1 MTRQRSL
8 LLACVALGACLAT
21 SLPVANVT
29 GVLAATPNVEQLEI
43 VSQPFN
49 ILTSVNARFV
59 LNTTLSVASDER
71 NFLEVA
77 LHRRVASRA
86 SFQLIV
92 NGDAEPGVIDTLK
105 FTLGKVPRD
114 ALGRLAPVV
123 PIDTLTKSPAALLMK
138 FDGIYPI
145 TLRIVDFQTKTV
157 LASVL
162 TFLNRRDA
170 TIPSPVI
177 PVATFVRLSAP
188 PSLLSDGTI
197 ALTDTTRQA
206 ISQFT
211 LFLSNTTSPLTISV
225 QPELIAALA
234 RSTVPSDVE
243 MFMSLLDQLRTRSII
258 AGTFAPT
265 DPSALAASR
274 LSAEFIKQ
282 LRFGERILHSY
293 LPDVTVER
301 TTWVSDKYLDSDG
314 VSLLRRAGITTII
327 LLGGGQQDVSA
338 KKGPFYV
345 SRPQGSENIGIA
357 VISADQQASIDL
369 DSTSISGPM
378 LAYRV
383 AAGIIVQRDDLV
395 ATGVSPSAIRL
406 LLSNWAGTLPNGSV
420 LDIAT
425 RALATAPGIDLTDAS
440 SHPAVDATFP
450 AMRFGKK
457 SPATLAVEASTVN
470 AARAELIGFGS
481 MLDKT
486 SPLLDTWEALLGL
499 GMSPTATTP
508 KAYLNTLRA
517 QLRAT
522 KRSITITTPEKITL
536 SSRDGII
543 RLQLRNDSTQ
553 PLTIFL
559 RLSSPKLMLTKPFR
573 QVVLK
578 EKSTTD
584 IAIPAKT
591 RTNGSFSI
599 VVRTTTPTGNLEVAP
614 LLTITTRVNTIAGL
628 GQLVSITLL
637 LVLIAWWWSN
647 RRSARR
653 QAAGQTRVA
662 H

>member
-1 MTRQRSL
+1 MTSPRRL
-8 LLACVALGACLAT
+8 LLACVALGACVAT
-21 SLPVANVT
+21 SLPVAHAT
-29 GVLAATPNVEQLEI
+29 GVLAATPDVAQLEI

-59 LNTTLSVASDER
+59 LNTTLSVASDRR
-71 NFLEVA
+71 NFLEVS
-77 LHRRVASRA
+77 LHRRVASRD
-86 SFQLIV
+86 SFQSIA
-92 NGDAEPGVIDTLK
+92 NGDVEPGVIDRLT
-105 FTLGKVPRD
+105 FTLGQVSRD
-114 ALGRLAPVV
+114 PLGHLAPVV
-123 PIDTLTKSPAALLMK
+123 PIDILKKSPRSLLMQ

-145 TLRIVDFQTKTV
+145 TLRILDSQTKTV

-162 TFLNRRDA
+162 TFLNRRNA

-188 PSLLSDGTI
+188 PSLLSDGTVS
-197 ALTDTTRQA
+197 LTDTTRQA
-206 ISQFT
+206 ISEFT
-211 LFLSNTTSPLTISV
+211 LFLSSTTSPLTICA

-234 RSTVPSDVE
+234 QSTVPSDVE
-243 MFMSLLDQLRTRSII
+243 MFLSLRDQLRTRSVI
-258 AGTFAPT
+258 ASTFAPT
-265 DPSALAASR
+265 DPSSLAAAG

-282 LRFGERILHSY
+282 LRFGERTLNSF
-293 LPDVTVER
+293 LPGVTIEA
-301 TTWVSDKYLDSDG
+301 TTWVGDKYLDSAG

-327 LLGGGQQDVSA
+327 LLGGGQQDVTA
-338 KKGPFYV
+338 EKGPFYV
-345 SRPQGSENIGIA
+345 SRPEGSENVGIA

-369 DSTSISGPM
+369 DSTSISGPT

-383 AAGIIVQRDDLV
+383 AAGILVQRDDLV
-395 ATGVSPSAIRL
+395 AAGVSPGATRL

-425 RALATAPGIDLTDAS
+425 QALATAPGIDMTDAS
-440 SHPAVDATFP
+440 THPQVDATFP

-457 SPATLAVEASTVN
+457 SPATLAVQPSTVN
-470 AARAELIGFGS
+470 AARTELVGFGS
-481 MLDKT
+481 MLDKA

-499 GMSPTATTP
+499 GISTTATTP
-508 KAYLNTLRA
+508 KVYLNTLRA
-517 QLRAT
+517 QLRET
-522 KRSITITTPEKITL
+522 RRSITITTPEKITL
-536 SSRDGII
+536 SSKNGTI

-559 RLSSPKLMLTKPFR
+559 RLSSPKLTLAKPFR
-573 QVVLK
+573 QVVLNG
-578 EKSTTD
+578 KSTTD
-584 IAIPAKT
+584 IAIPAKA

-614 LLTITTRVNTIAGL
+614 LLSITTSVNVITGL

-647 RRSARR
+647 RRSVRR
-653 QAAGQTRVA
+653 QAAGPTTVA